1 MIYLVRMVEKVK
13 EEFLNMI
20 DLVAKQ
26 KEVYQNKLNK
36 GFNVTDVNQEFCYL
50 YGEVAEAFDA
60 YRKKKEDLNEEL
72 ADIMIFT
79 MGLAEILHIN
89 LEDAV
94 LKKIDKNNKR
104 VYVKNDKGVLV
115 KKGE

>member
-1 MIYLVRMVEKVK
+1 
-13 EEFLNMI
+13 MI
-20 DLVAKQ
+20 DLKAKQ
-26 KEVYQNKLNK
+26 KEVFQNKVNK
-36 GFNVTDVNQEFCYL
+36 GFNTTDVNKEFCYL

-60 YRKKKEDLNEEL
+60 YRQKKDDLNEEL

-79 MGLAEILHIN
+79 LGIAEFLGID

-104 VYVKNDKGVLV
+104 VYKKNDKGVFI
-115 KKGE
+115 KEGE

>member
-1 MIYLVRMVEKVK
+1 
-13 EEFLNMI
+13 MI
-20 DLVAKQ
+20 DLQAKQ
-26 KEVYQNKLNK
+26 KEVFQNKINK
-36 GFNVTDVNQEFCYL
+36 GFPTDDVNREFCYL

-60 YRKKKEDLNEEL
+60 YRNKKDDLNEEL

-79 MGLAEILHIN
+79 MGIAEILHIN
-89 LEDAV
+89 LEEAV

-104 VYVKNDKGVLV
+104 VYIKNEKGVLV

>member
-1 MIYLVRMVEKVK
+1 
-13 EEFLNMI
+13 MI
-20 DLVAKQ
+20 DLQAKQ
-26 KEVYQNKLNK
+26 KEVFQNKINK
-36 GFNVTDVNQEFCYL
+36 GFPTDDVNREFCYL

-60 YRKKKEDLNEEL
+60 YRNKKDDLNEEL

-79 MGLAEILHIN
+79 MGIAEILHIN
-89 LEDAV
+89 LEEAV

-104 VYVKNDKGVLV
+104 VYVKNEKGVLV

>member
-1 MIYLVRMVEKVK
+1 MVYLVRKGKRGV
-13 EEFLNMI
+13 FDMI

-60 YRKKKEDLNEEL
+60 YRKRKEDLNEEL

-89 LEDAV
+89 LEEAV